1 MSKKNKFYLLEGVTA
16 KGVKALLN
24 DENSKYRWLRPQ
36 RNRRLLVVLMS
47 LGLVLTSMGSY
58 WTSLKNELNLNEDL
72 GMLIFSISAIFVI
85 LAVIGG
91 YSFLRI
97 AVRSIADA
105 PDELLDER
113 QIQVRDTSFRYAYYA
128 MGYLIAG
135 LILLMLSGPELN
147 LFQPD
152 GNDGSYMTIAVL
164 FALASMPSMVMAWRE
179 RDISSSLYG
188 DSSKRIYSRFI
199 AHDPLAPGRYFL
211 LA

>member
-1 MSKKNKFYLLEGVTA
+1 MSKKNKIYWFEGVTE

-36 RNRRLLVVLMS
+36 RNRRILVMLMG

-58 WTSLKNELNLNEDL
+58 WPTLKSSLNISP
-72 GMLIFSISAIFVI
+72 GVGLIIYSVTAIFVI

-113 QIQVRDTSFRYAYYA
+113 QIAVRNNSFRYAYYA

-135 LILLMLSGPELN
+135 LLILMLSGPDLK
-147 LFQPD
+147 LFQPE
-152 GNDGSYMTIAVL
+152 GNDGSYVMVAVL
-164 FALASMPSMVMAWRE
+164 FAFASMPSMIMAWRE
-179 RDISSSLYG
+179 RDI
-188 DSSKRIYSRFI
+188 
-199 AHDPLAPGRYFL
+199 
-211 LA
+211 